1 MKEEITYLILS
12 GEGSHLTEHH
22 FVMEL
27 GTLEDAEAEFEKLK
41 KNEYKDTWLYI
52 YEGKMIKER

>member
-1 MKEEITYLILS
+1 MKEEIKYLILS

-27 GTLEDAEAEFEKLK
+27 ETLEEAEVKFEKLK
-41 KNEYKDTWLYI
+41 KNEYKNTWLYI
-52 YEGKMIKER
+52 YEGKMIKWA